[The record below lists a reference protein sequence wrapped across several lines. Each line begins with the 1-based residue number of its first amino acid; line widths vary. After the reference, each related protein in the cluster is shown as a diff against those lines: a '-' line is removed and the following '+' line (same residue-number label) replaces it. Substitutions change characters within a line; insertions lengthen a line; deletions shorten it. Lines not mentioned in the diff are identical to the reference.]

1 MILLQIA
8 GVALAALLSE
18 NFILVN
24 CLGIGT
30 RTRAFQ
36 DPLDAW
42 RTGASLTAVM
52 TLTALISWLLEQ
64 LLQHVALG
72 YFQTLAF
79 ALTGPVVV
87 AGLRCFLK
95 NCVPE
100 LSRRM
105 DENLSSITSNCA
117 AMGVALLIVQ
127 RGYGLAAAVL
137 FGFFG
142 GVGATIAL
150 MCFAGLQR
158 DVSFTSCPKCFQG
171 LPIALVTIGL
181 MALSLMGFYGLHLF

>member
-1 MILLQIA
+1 MILLQVA

-24 CLGIGT
+24 CLGIGS

-42 RTGASLTAVM
+42 RTGVSLTAVM
-52 TLTALISWLLEQ
+52 TLTALVSWLLNQ
-64 LLQHVALG
+64 LLQYLALD

-79 ALTGPVVV
+79 ALSGPVVV
-87 AGLRCFLK
+87 AALRRFLK
-95 NCVPE
+95 SCIPE

-105 DENLSSITSNCA
+105 DENLASITANCA
-117 AMGVALLIVQ
+117 AMGAALLIAQ

-137 FGFFG
+137 VGFFG
-142 GVGATIAL
+142 GVGATVAL
-150 MCFAGLQR
+150 MCFAGLR
-158 DVSFTSCPKCFQG
+158 REVSLTSCPKSFRG
-171 LPIALVTIGL
+171 IPIELLTIGL
-181 MALSLMGFYGLHLF
+181 MALSLVGFYGMHLF

>member
-1 MILLQIA
+1 MTAFQLA

-30 RTRAFQ
+30 RTKAFQ

-42 RTGASLTAVM
+42 RTGVSLTAVM
-52 TLTALISWLLEQ
+52 TLTAL
-64 LLQHVALG
+64 G
-72 YFQTLAF
+72 YFQTLVF
-79 ALTGPVVV
+79 ALVGPAVV
-87 AGLRCFLK
+87 AGLRYFLK

-105 DENLSSITSNCA
+105 DENLASITSNCA
-117 AMGVALLIVQ
+117 AMGAALLIAQ
-127 RGYGLAAAVL
+127 RGYGLGAALL

-142 GVGATIAL
+142 GAGATVAL
-150 MCFAGLQR
+150 MCLAGLR
-158 DVSFTSCPKCFQG
+158 REVSLTSCPKSFQG
-171 LPIALVTIGL
+171 IPIELVTVGL
-181 MALSLMGFYGLHLF
+181 MALSLVGFYGLHLS

>member
-52 TLTALISWLLEQ
+52 TLTALFSWLLDQ
-64 LLQHVALG
+64 LLEHIALD

-79 ALTGPVVV
+79 ALIGPVVV
-87 AGLRCFLK
+87 AALRCFLK

-105 DENLSSITSNCA
+105 DENLASITSNCA

-142 GVGATIAL
+142 GVGATVAL

-158 DVSFTSCPKCFQG
+158 EVSFTSCPKSFQG
-171 LPIALVTIGL
+171 LPMVLVTIGL
-181 MALSLMGFYGLHLF
+181 MALSLVGFYGLHLF